1 MPTALEGTR
10 VVEFGANL
18 GAAYAAMLLV
28 EHGAR
33 AIRVEPP
40 DGTRERG
47 TPHYHV
53 LNRSK
58 RRLTLEVG
66 THAARPQVDAMLRWA
81 DVVITGFTPA
91 RLVALG
97 LDYDSIARVNPSALA
112 LNIPPM
118 GSRGPDAEFDANDD
132 LVAARSGITGDQW
145 ARSGNPVA
153 LVFPAASYSAG
164 VMGATAAAAALY
176 ARAGRD
182 RGQQLEV
189 SLLAAAFSLQ
199 TGAIIRHEKAR
210 GLHHGAQDPLGPIPC
225 YRLFE
230 ASDGRYLFVACGN
243 VTFWGKFVIAIEHP
257 ELVADPRFENA
268 PWGVPD
274 EHRQALKDLLAAIIR
289 NRPRDGWLKILRE
302 HDVPCAPVMTRHEF
316 IEHPQTRALAM
327 RREIADP
334 VLGATVQLGV
344 SIGLNDTP
352 GEIAGP
358 APASDDPATIRA
370 WLAEPAAAPE
380 QTKSDRAAAASATGK
395 SPGPL
400 DGVLVLDFASYIA
413 GSYGPMILAQLGAEV
428 IKIESL
434 EGDSFRHFG
443 FGFLGWNQ
451 GKRGLSLNLATPE
464 GREIIHRLAE
474 RADVVVENLR
484 PGRMRRFGFDY
495 DTLAARNPR
504 IIYMSVNGFGNH
516 GPEHDQPGFDPLLQ
530 ARSGV
535 MAAQGGPHGHPVYLT
550 CAICDYGAAMLSAL
564 GCVLALRARQV
575 TGRGQFCETS
585 LLQAAMAFQ
594 AGEFIFYDGRPDME
608 NGHPEYRGRS
618 ALSRAY
624 QCRGGDWLFI
634 SIGAAGEWQALRSAL
649 KMSSMKAMDW
659 KVASRESNDGKLAA
673 ALAEEFARLD
683 RAAALVALKEAG
695 APATQVQVFQNLFDD
710 PQVIASDLIAELPHS
725 QWGQVRQT
733 GMLTKF
739 SATPGRIERAAPLL
753 GEHTDEI
760 LRDHLGFNADRIAS
774 LRSAGIVK

>member
-1 MPTALEGTR
+1 MPTALDGTR
-10 VVEFGANL
+10 VVEFGSNL
-18 GAAYAAMLLV
+18 GAAYAAMLLA
-28 EHGAR
+28 EQGAR
-33 AIRVEPP
+33 AIRVEPRA
-40 DGTRERG
+40 GTRERG

-58 RRLTLEVG
+58 RRLTLEAG
-66 THAARPQVDAMLRWA
+66 TPEARPQVDALLRWA

-91 RLVALG
+91 RLAAIG
-97 LDYDSIARVNPSALA
+97 LDYDSIARVNPRALA
-112 LNIPPM
+112 LNVPPM
-118 GSRGPDAEFDANDD
+118 GSRGPESEFDADDD

-164 VMGATAAAAALY
+164 VMGAIAAAAALY
-176 ARAGRD
+176 ARADRNPN

-189 SLLAAAFSLQ
+189 SLLAAALSLQ
-199 TGAIIRHEKAR
+199 TGAIIRHEKAT

-225 YRLFE
+225 YRLFQ

-243 VTFWGKFVIAIEHP
+243 VTFWGKFAIAIEHP
-257 ELVADPRFENA
+257 ELVGDPRFDNA
-268 PWGVPD
+268 PWGVPV
-274 EHRQALKDLLAAIIR
+274 EHRQALKDLLQAAIGT
-289 NRPRDGWLKILRE
+289 RPRDEWLKILRE
-302 HDVPCAPVMTRHEF
+302 HDVPCAPVMTRQEF

-344 SIGLNDTP
+344 SIELHDTP

-358 APASDDPATIRA
+358 APASDDPATIRE

-380 QTKSDRAAAASATGK
+380 KTAQSRAAASAAGNGR
-395 SPGPL
+395 GPL

-464 GREIIHRLAE
+464 GQKIIHGLAE

-504 IIYMSVNGFGNH
+504 IIYMSVNGFGNR
-516 GPEHDQPGFDPLLQ
+516 GPEHEQPGFDPLLQ

-564 GCVLALRARQV
+564 GCVLALRARQAS
-575 TGRGQFCETS
+575 GRGQFCETS

-594 AGEFIFYDGRPDME
+594 AGEFIFYNGRPDME
-608 NGHPEYRGRS
+608 NGHAEYRGRS

-624 QCRGGDWLFI
+624 QCRGGNWLFI
-634 SIGAAGEWQALRSAL
+634 SIGTAAEWNALRSAIPAL
-649 KMSSMKAMDW
+649 PTMDFE
-659 KVASRESNDGKLAA
+659 AAAREPNDGKLAA
-673 ALAEEFARLD
+673 ALAEQFATRV
-683 RAAALVALKEAG
+683 RAEALVALKKAG
-695 APATQVQVFQNLFDD
+695 APATQVLVFQDLIDD
-710 PQVIASDLIAELPHS
+710 PQVIANDLIAEVPHP
-725 QWGQVRQT
+725 QWGQVKQT
-733 GMLTKF
+733 GMLTRF
-739 SATPGRIERAAPLL
+739 SATPGQIDRAAPLL
-753 GEHTDEI
+753 GQHTEEI
-760 LRDHLGFNADRIAS
+760 LRNHLGYSADRIAS
-774 LRSAGIVK
+774 LRTAGIIK